1 MKNKLTPEQIK
12 ALKEVVAKKEQ
23 ALKDKKIVKK

>member
-12 ALKEVVAKKEQ
+12 ALKEMVAKKEQ
-23 ALKDKKIVKK
+23 TVKDKKIIKK